1 MDLLTRYV
9 PGILDSFFRKS
20 FLKQD
25 GKVVTLA
32 LASVGP
38 LITSLVWYYSHTVIE
53 VSQDEQV
60 RWVQHW
66 LVQRQDV
73 IRRLRRLVLI
83 SAGSMIGSRRPSAR
97 SRFRLG
103 DDGDTEE
110 REVGDRFSPP
120 KLVESPASG
129 STVWTWFEW
138 YPISISYHH
147 TDKMKRLSMV
157 DNGGYKIT
165 VWMAPWGVDIAKKIL
180 LEGRDLWFAK
190 RSARTEVLTSNSAYA
205 RAGLVEFKVITRP
218 SRPLSSVIIQGNI
231 KEQILE
237 DTTRFLG
244 GEQWYI
250 NKGIP
255 YRRGYLLY
263 GPPGCG

>member
-1 MDLLTRYV
+1 M
-9 PGILDSFFRKS
+9 I
-20 FLKQD
+20 
-25 GKVVTLA
+25 A

-38 LITSLVWYYSHTVIE
+38 LLTSLVWYYSHTVIE
-53 VSQDEQV
+53 VSHDEQV

-73 IRRLRRLVLI
+73 IRRLRHLVLI
-83 SAGSMIGSRRPSAR
+83 SAGSMIGSRRPS
-97 SRFRLG
+97 SKLRFHFG
-103 DDGDTEE
+103 DDSSDDNEE

-120 KLVESPASG
+120 KLIESPASG
-129 STVWTWFEW
+129 STVWTWFGW
-138 YPISISYHH
+138 YPISISYYNS
-147 TDKMKRLSMV
+147 TDIMKQISME
-157 DNGGYKIT
+157 NGGYKIK
-165 VWMAPWGVDIAKKIL
+165 VWFAPWGVDIAKQIL
-180 LEGRDLWFAK
+180 LQGRDLWFAK
-190 RSARTEVLTSNSAYA
+190 RSTKTEVLTSNDVYA
-205 RAGLVEFKVITRP
+205 RAGHIEFKVITRP